1 MTALTARD
9 VFQLVG
15 TLVAG
20 GVVQA
25 IWRAVQKRRQ
35 MPTTAVSIIQQAAGT
50 AVQRTEK
57 DNVRLRA
64 ENDRLDA
71 EKRAVD
77 HRNDVLLDALREQV
91 AYTKR
96 QTQVIR
102 ELGGHIEDPPPL
114 PAELLAP

>member
-1 MTALTARD
+1 MTAHD
-9 VFQLVG
+9 IFQLIG
-15 TLVAG
+15 TLLTL
-20 GVVQA
+20 GVVQRIARA
-25 IWRAVQKRRQ
+25 IKKRRD
-35 MPTTAVSIIQQAAGT
+35 MPLTAVSIFQAAADT

-57 DNVRLRA
+57 DNVRLRT
-64 ENDRLDA
+64 ENQRLDD
-71 EKRAVD
+71 EKRSVD

-114 PAELLAP
+114 PPELL

>member
-1 MTALTARD
+1 VVTAHDIFQFIGVLLTA
-9 VFQLVG
+9 
-15 TLVAG
+15 
-20 GVVQA
+20 GVVQWIARA
-25 IWRAVQKRRQ
+25 IKKRRE
-35 MPTTAVSIIQQAAGT
+35 MPTTAVMTFQQAT
-50 AVQRTEK
+50 DLAVQRTEK

-64 ENDRLDA
+64 ENGRLDA
-71 EKRAVD
+71 EKRSVD

-114 PAELLAP
+114 PPELLAQ